1 MCCGACGEL
10 AGRGI
15 PSLGNPSQH
24 LGKHGITVYDID
36 GDIMKKVYIKCFNLK
51 KR

>member
-24 LGKHGITVYDID
+24 LGKHGIID
-36 GDIMKKVYIKCFNLK
+36 GEINIIHNTY
-51 KR
+51 